1 MTQPTPAEILA
12 ECAQLLPYATDAQAK
27 HLRSVLEYG
36 SIRQAE
42 KKSGASRRSVQ
53 RALASV
59 RVTAARRGWSP
70 QHDMTHTVPDGF
82 NVKGVSTLYNADGQ
96 VAAQWVK
103 SHVDQDQIEARIRDA
118 IEALKETVPK
128 AKLTPLAKA
137 IRSAD
142 LLNLHVVT
150 DFHLGMKSWNEET
163 GEDWDLT
170 IAENLLLRWMT
181 MAIQNAPAASI
192 GVLAQ
197 LGDFLHWDGYDA
209 VTPASKHLLDADTR
223 FQKLVRVAIRVL
235 RQIVTLMLQKYDRVH
250 LIFADANHDPA
261 SGAWQREMFAA
272 FYSSE
277 PRITVDNSA
286 DSYYCLE
293 HGLTSLFFHHGHKR
307 KPDKV
312 DDVMV
317 AKFRE
322 VFGRTKFSYCH
333 MGHLHHD
340 HKIETNLMTMEQ
352 HRTMAAKDAYASR
365 NGWMSGRGA
374 PVITYHA
381 KFGEV
386 GRQVYTPEMV

>member
-1 MTQPTPAEILA
+1 MPSRTPIEDW
-12 ECAQLLPYATDAQAK
+12 QSLLPFATASQARYIK
-27 HLRSVLEYG
+27 ACIEHKTQHAAAKALGVTQGLVSHSISTARARAALRG
-36 SIRQAE
+36 HAP
-42 KKSGASRRSVQ
+42 A
-53 RALASV
+53 
-59 RVTAARRGWSP
+59 
-70 QHDMTHTVPDGF
+70 HDMTKTTPEGF
-82 NVKGVSTLYNADGQ
+82 SVSGVSTLYGPDGD
-96 VAAQWVK
+96 VKAQWVK
-103 SHVDQDQIEARIRDA
+103 SNVDQDQLEARIRDA
-118 IEALKETVPK
+118 IEALREDVPK
-128 AKLTPLAKA
+128 AKLIPLAKA
-137 IRSAD
+137 IRSVD

-163 GEDWDLT
+163 GEDWDLA
-170 IAENLLLRWMT
+170 IAEDLLLRWMT
-181 MAIQNAPAASI
+181 IAIQNAPAASV
-192 GVLAQ
+192 GVMAQ

-235 RQIVTLMLQKYDRVH
+235 RQIVALMLQKYDRVH

-261 SGAWQREMFAA
+261 GGAWQREMFAA

-293 HGLTSLFFHHGHKR
+293 HGRTSLFFHHGHKR
-307 KPDKV
+307 KPEKI

-333 MGHLHHD
+333 MGHLHHE

-365 NGWMSGRGA
+365 NGWMAGRGA
-374 PVITYHA
+374 PVVTYH
-381 KFGEV
+381 KQYGEV

>member
-1 MTQPTPAEILA
+1 MEGDTSDLA
-12 ECAQLLPYATDAQAK
+12 ALLPYATDAQARYINAVLK
-27 HLRSVLEYG
+27 HG
-36 SIRQAE
+36 SQRQAVKIE
-42 KKSGASRRSVQ
+42 NFGRRSMQ
-53 RALASV
+53 RALQSV
-59 RVTAARRGWSP
+59 RVNAARKGWSP
-70 QHDMTHTVPDGF
+70 SHDMTHTVPDGF
-82 NVKGVSTLYNADGQ
+82 AVKGVSTLYNAEGQ

-103 SHVDQDQIEARIRDA
+103 SQVDQEQIEARIRDA
-118 IEALKETVPK
+118 IEALKETIPK
-128 AKLTPLAKA
+128 VKITPLSKA
-137 IRSAD
+137 VRSAD

-163 GEDWDLT
+163 GEDWDLA
-170 IAENLLLRWMT
+170 IAEDLLIRWMT
-181 MAIQNAPAASI
+181 IAIQNAPAASV

-235 RQIVTLMLQKYDRVH
+235 RQIVSLMLQKYDRVH

-272 FYSSE
+272 FYDSE

-293 HGLTSLFFHHGHKR
+293 HGRTSLFFHHGHKR

-317 AKFRE
+317 SKFRE
-322 VFGRTKFSYCH
+322 VFGRTKFSYAH
-333 MGHLHHD
+333 MGHLHHE
-340 HKIETNLMTMEQ
+340 HKIETNLMTVEQ

-365 NGWMSGRGA
+365 NGWMAGRGA
-374 PVITYHA
+374 PVVTYHSR
-381 KFGEV
+381 FGEV